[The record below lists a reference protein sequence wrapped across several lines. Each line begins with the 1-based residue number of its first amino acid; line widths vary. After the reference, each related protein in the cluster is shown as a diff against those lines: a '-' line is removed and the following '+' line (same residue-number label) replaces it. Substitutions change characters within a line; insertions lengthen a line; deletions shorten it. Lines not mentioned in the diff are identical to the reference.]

1 MCVCPLRVLAMIYFS
16 NTFVTVLLVVLC
28 SLASVDLYR
37 QYLFKYHDILFYE
50 YSMGMQTIKELWKI
64 GYRAEN
70 VDLKLLYENN
80 HLNEVQKSMSLFPSI
95 PLRGSRGDFTKRRII
110 RNILE
115 RHTEVNLNQTVE
127 IWCDDINQ
135 QVRIGANDF
144 RTDSRDACLLYSG
157 DSSTVIQGPETMFEV
172 VDLGDQ
178 SFGLKS
184 ITNGQYVQVIPP
196 GSGDSFDPWK
206 ISLGGYIPGASE
218 RFRLSPDGRIFSGL
232 MGDPSSPSSPL
243 AKCLTYGRRV
253 CHLLSKHSSLR

>member
-1 MCVCPLRVLAMIYFS
+1 MIHFS

-28 SLASVDLYR
+28 SLASIDLYR
-37 QYLFKYHDILFYE
+37 QYLYKYHDILFYE
-50 YSMGMQTIKELWKI
+50 YSMGMQTMKELWRI

-70 VDLKLLYENN
+70 VDVKLLYENN
-80 HLNEVQKSMSLFPSI
+80 LLDELQNSVSTLLPSI
-95 PLRGSRGDFTKRRII
+95 PLRGSRGDFTKRRMI
-110 RNILE
+110 RDVLE
-115 RHTEVNLNQTVE
+115 RHSSEVSLNQTVE

-144 RTDSRDACLLYSG
+144 RTDGRDACLLYSG
-157 DSSTVIQGPETMFEV
+157 GTATVIQGPETMFEI

-206 ISLGGYIPGASE
+206 VSLGGYIPGANE
-218 RFRLSPDGRIFSGL
+218 KFRLSPDGHLFSGL
-232 MGDPSSPSSPL
+232 MGTPP
-243 AKCLTYGRRV
+243 CLS
-253 CHLLSKHSSLR
+253 LSHDR